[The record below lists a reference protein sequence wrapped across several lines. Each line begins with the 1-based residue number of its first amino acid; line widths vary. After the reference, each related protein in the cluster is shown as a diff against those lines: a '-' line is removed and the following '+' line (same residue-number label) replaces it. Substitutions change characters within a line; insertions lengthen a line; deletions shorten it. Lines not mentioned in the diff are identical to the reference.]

1 MRVLLV
7 GAGGHASV
15 CAEILEQ
22 TGHEM
27 IGCLSRDGA
36 TAARLDVPVVG
47 DDGELES
54 RIAGTDVWVFVAIG
68 DNRARMAIVDRVR
81 RVGGRL
87 ATAISPHAVV
97 SPRATV
103 GNGSVVMPG
112 AVVNAGARLGI
123 GVIVNTNAGVDHDC
137 ELADGVHVGP
147 GVALAGSVRI
157 GRGTLLGVGSAV
169 LPGVQIGERVT
180 VGAGAVVISSVES
193 FNTVAG
199 VPARVIDGEAG
210 PR

>member
-22 TGHEM
+22 GGHEL

-36 TAARLDVPVVG
+36 SGSHLDVPVIG

-54 RIAGTDVWVFVAIG
+54 LIAGTDVGVFVAIG

-81 RVGGRL
+81 RVRGRL
-87 ATAISPHAVV
+87 VTAVSPYAVV
-97 SPRATV
+97 SVRATV
-103 GNGSVVMPG
+103 GEGSVVMPG
-112 AVVNAGARLGI
+112 AVINAGARLGC
-123 GVIVNTNAGVDHDC
+123 GVIVNTNASVDHDSD
-137 ELADGVHVGP
+137 LADGVHIAP
-147 GVALAGSVRI
+147 GVALAGSVLV
-157 GRGTLLGVGSAV
+157 GAGALVGVGARV
-169 LPGVQIGERVT
+169 VPGVRIGERAT
-180 VGAGAVVISSVES
+180 VGAGAVVISDVDPGV
-193 FNTVAG
+193 TVAG